1 MKKIFNSI
9 VSLLAVLTVITFFSC
24 TSPSSNDS
32 TVSATAVVNSM
43 KFGWNLGNTL
53 DACNSGKDW
62 NTTSS
67 EEIDWG
73 LKGTATSELFQKLKD
88 SGIKSV
94 RIPISWHNHVDSNL
108 NINSEWMKHVKNVV
122 DMAYSKGLYVI
133 INIHHDNYD
142 GDSLGTNASFTLKE
156 ADKTQSLK
164 FVESIWKQVAAEFK
178 YYDDR
183 LVFETLNEPRVI
195 GEGHEWGC
203 NGSPEWGCDTCK
215 NRFAIINDLNQK
227 AVDTIRASG
236 GNNANRLIMFPAYV
250 AAPYAAIKGKQ
261 NGVFKVPSDPK
272 TVNKR
277 LALSVHMYTPYN
289 FAMNCKEA
297 EGAHPDFKDSDKT
310 ELYNHF
316 SALKSEFIDKGIPVV
331 IGEMGATNKSNFDA
345 RKAWFKYYLE
355 LCKQYNVAALLWDNG
370 QETNSNQSEAFGY
383 MDRTKN
389 EWFTNSNASELIS
402 TAVNARN

>member
-53 DACNSGKDW
+53 DACNSGDYWISK
-62 NTTSS
+62 TS

-94 RIPISWHNHVDSNL
+94 RIPVSWHNHVDSSF
-108 NINSEWMKHVKNVV
+108 NIYSEWMNHVKEVV

-142 GDSLGTNASFTLKE
+142 GSSLETSAGFTLKDS
-156 ADKTQSLK
+156 DKTQSLK
-164 FVESIWKQVAAEFK
+164 FVESNWKQVAAEFK
-178 YYDDR
+178 YYDER
-183 LVFETLNEPRVI
+183 LIFETLNEPRLI
-195 GEGHEWGC
+195 GDSHEWGW
-203 NGSPEWGCDTCK
+203 NSSCDTCK
-215 NRFAIINDLNQK
+215 TAISIINELNQK
-227 AVDTIRASG
+227 AVDTIRSSG
-236 GNNANRLIMFPAYV
+236 GNNANRVIMFPSYV
-250 AAPYAAIKGKQ
+250 ASPYAAINAKNAGL
-261 NGVFKVPSDPK
+261 FKIPSDSATGK
-272 TVNKR
+272 LV
-277 LALSVHMYTPYN
+277 LSVHMYTPYN
-289 FAMNCKEA
+289 FAMNCTES
-297 EGAHPDFKDSDKT
+297 EGAHSNFTESDKT
-310 ELYNHF
+310 ELSQHF
-316 SALKSEFIDKGIPVV
+316 TDLNATFISKGIPVV
-331 IGEMGATNKSNFDA
+331 IGEMGATNKNNFDD

-370 QETNSNQSEAFGY
+370 QETNSNPSEAFGY
-383 MDRTKN
+383 MNRTEK
-389 EWFTNSNASELIS
+389 EWFTASRASELIS

>member
-1 MKKIFNSI
+1 MKKIFNSL
-9 VSLLAVLTVITFFSC
+9 VSLLAFLTVITFFSC

-67 EEIDWG
+67 EEIDWR

-94 RIPISWHNHVDSNL
+94 RIPVSWHNHVDSSF
-108 NINSEWMKHVKNVV
+108 NIYSEWMNHVKEVV

-142 GDSLGTNASFTLKE
+142 GDSLGTNAGFTLKDS
-156 ADKTQSLK
+156 DKTQSLK

-183 LVFETLNEPRVI
+183 LVFETLNEPRLI
-195 GEGHEWGC
+195 GDPHEWDWDSTC
-203 NGSPEWGCDTCK
+203 NTCK
-215 NRFAIINDLNQK
+215 TAISIINELNQK
-227 AVDTIRASG
+227 AVDTIRSAG
-236 GNNANRLIMFPAYV
+236 GNNANRVIMFPSYV
-250 AAPYAAIKGKQ
+250 ASPYAAINAKNAGL
-261 NGVFKVPSDPK
+261 FKIPSDSA
-272 TVNKR
+272 TGR
-277 LALSVHMYTPYN
+277 LVLSVHMYTPYN
-289 FAMNCKEA
+289 FAMNCTA
-297 EGAHPDFKDSDKT
+297 SEGAHSNFTESDKT
-310 ELYNHF
+310 ELSKHF
-316 SALKSEFIDKGIPVV
+316 TDLNTTFISKGIPVV
-331 IGEMGATNKSNFDA
+331 IGEMGATNKNNFEA
-345 RKAWFKYYLE
+345 RKSWFSYYLG

-370 QETNSNQSEAFGY
+370 QETNSSEAFGY
-383 MDRTKN
+383 MDRTQK
-389 EWFTNSNASELIS
+389 EWFTDSNASELIS

>member
-1 MKKIFNSI
+1 MKKIFNSL
-9 VSLLAVLTVITFFSC
+9 VSLLAVLTFITFFSC

-53 DACNSGKDW
+53 DACDSGSNWSSK
-62 NTTSS
+62 TS
-67 EEIDWG
+67 EEIDWR

-94 RIPISWHNHVDSNL
+94 RIPVSWHNHVDSNL

-142 GDSLGTNASFTLKE
+142 GDSLGTNAGFTLKDS
-156 ADKTQSLK
+156 DKTQSLK

-183 LVFETLNEPRVI
+183 LVFETLNEPRLI
-195 GEGHEWGC
+195 GDPHEWGWD
-203 NGSPEWGCDTCK
+203 STCDTCK
-215 NRFAIINDLNQK
+215 TAISIINDLNQK
-227 AVDTIRASG
+227 AINTIRSAG
-236 GNNANRLIMFPAYV
+236 GNNANRVIMFPSYV
-250 AAPYAAIKGKQ
+250 ASPYAAINAKNAGI
-261 NGVFKVPSDPK
+261 FKIPQDSVKD
-272 TVNKR
+272 R
-277 LALSVHMYTPYN
+277 LVLSVHMYTPYN
-289 FAMNCKEA
+289 FAMNTE
-297 EGAHPDFKDSDKT
+297 EGSYKDFTDTAKN
-310 ELYNHF
+310 ELSQHF
-316 SALKSEFIDKGIPVV
+316 FDLNTTFISKGIPVV

-370 QETNSNQSEAFGY
+370 QETNSNPSEAFGY
-383 MDRTKN
+383 MDRTQK
-389 EWFTNSNASELIS
+389 EWFTNSRASELIS

>member
-24 TSPSSNDS
+24 TSPSSSTDS
-32 TVSATAVVNSM
+32 EVSATSIVNSM

-53 DACNSGKDW
+53 DACNSGSSW
-62 NTTSS
+62 NSTTS

-142 GDSLGTNASFTLKE
+142 GDSLGTNAGFTLKDS
-156 ADKTQSLK
+156 DKTQSLK

-183 LVFETLNEPRVI
+183 LVFETLNEPRLI
-195 GEGHEWGC
+195 GDPHEWDWDSTC
-203 NGSPEWGCDTCK
+203 NTCK
-215 NRFAIINDLNQK
+215 TAISIINELNQK
-227 AVDTIRASG
+227 AVDTIRSAG
-236 GNNANRLIMFPAYV
+236 GNNANRVIMFPSYV
-250 AAPYAAIKGKQ
+250 ASPYAAINAKNAGL
-261 NGVFKVPSDPK
+261 FKIPSDSA
-272 TVNKR
+272 TGR
-277 LALSVHMYTPYN
+277 LVLSVHMYTPYN
-289 FAMNCKEA
+289 FAMNCTA
-297 EGAHPDFKDSDKT
+297 SEGAHSNFTESDKT
-310 ELYNHF
+310 ELSKHF
-316 SALKSEFIDKGIPVV
+316 TDLNTTFISKGIPVV
-331 IGEMGATNKSNFDA
+331 IGEMGATNKNNFEA
-345 RKAWFKYYLE
+345 RKSWFSYYLG

>member
-1 MKKIFNSI
+1 MKKIFNSL

-24 TSPSSNDS
+24 TSPSSSNDS
-32 TVSATAVVNSM
+32 DVSATSIVNSM

-53 DACNSGKDW
+53 DACNSGESW
-62 NTTSS
+62 NTTSTD
-67 EEIDWG
+67 EIDWG
-73 LKGTATSELFQKLKD
+73 LKNTATDQLFQKLKD

-142 GDSLGTNASFTLKE
+142 GDSLGTNAGFTLKE
-156 ADKTQSLK
+156 ADKQKSLR
-164 FVESIWKQVAAEFK
+164 FVESIWNQVAAEFK
-178 YYDDR
+178 YYDEH
-183 LVFETLNEPRVI
+183 LVFETLNEPRLI
-195 GEGHEWGC
+195 GDTHEWNC
-203 NGSPEWGCDTCK
+203 TENSWTCSTCK
-215 NRFAIINDLNQK
+215 TAISIINDLNQK
-227 AVDTIRASG
+227 AINTIRSAG
-236 GNNANRLIMFPAYV
+236 GNNANRVIMFPSYV
-250 AAPYAAIKGKQ
+250 ASPYAAINAKNAGL
-261 NGVFKVPSDPK
+261 FKIPSDSA
-272 TVNKR
+272 TGR
-277 LALSVHMYTPYN
+277 LVLSVHMYTPYN
-289 FAMNCKEA
+289 FAMNCTES
-297 EGAHPDFKDSDKT
+297 EGAHSNFTESDKT
-310 ELYNHF
+310 ELSKHF
-316 SALKSEFIDKGIPVV
+316 TDLNTTFISKGIPVV

-383 MDRTKN
+383 MNRTKN
-389 EWFTNSNASELIS
+389 EWFTDSNASELIS

>member
-53 DACNSGKDW
+53 DACDSGSNWSSK
-62 NTTSS
+62 TS

-94 RIPISWHNHVDSNL
+94 RIPVSWHNNVDSSF
-108 NINSEWMKHVKNVV
+108 NIYSEWMNHVKEVV

-142 GDSLGTNASFTLKE
+142 GDSLGTNAGFTLKDS
-156 ADKTQSLK
+156 DKTQSLK

-261 NGVFKVPSDPK
+261 NGVFKVPSDPN

-289 FAMNCKEA
+289 FAMNCGDGGHTDFTEIDKKEL
-297 EGAHPDFKDSDKT
+297 SQ
-310 ELYNHF
+310 HF
-316 SALKSEFIDKGIPVV
+316 TDLNTTFISKGIPVV

-370 QETNSNQSEAFGY
+370 QETNSNPSEAFGY
-383 MDRTKN
+383 MDRTQK
-389 EWFTNSNASELIS
+389 EWFTNSRASELIS

>member
-94 RIPISWHNHVDSNL
+94 RIPVSWHNHVDSSF
-108 NINSEWMKHVKNVV
+108 NIYSEWMNHVKEVV

-142 GDSLGTNASFTLKE
+142 GDSLGTNAGFTLKDS
-156 ADKTQSLK
+156 DKTQSLK

-183 LVFETLNEPRVI
+183 LVFETLNEPRLI
-195 GEGHEWGC
+195 GDPHEWDWDSTC
-203 NGSPEWGCDTCK
+203 NTCK
-215 NRFAIINDLNQK
+215 TAISIINELNQK
-227 AVDTIRASG
+227 AVDTIRSAG
-236 GNNANRLIMFPAYV
+236 GNNANRVIMFPSYV
-250 AAPYAAIKGKQ
+250 ASPYAAINAKNAGL
-261 NGVFKVPSDPK
+261 FKIPSDSA
-272 TVNKR
+272 TGR
-277 LALSVHMYTPYN
+277 LVLSVHMYTPYN
-289 FAMNCKEA
+289 FAMNCTA
-297 EGAHPDFKDSDKT
+297 SEGAHSNFTESDKT
-310 ELYNHF
+310 ELSKHF
-316 SALKSEFIDKGIPVV
+316 TDLNTTFISKGIPVV

-370 QETNSNQSEAFGY
+370 QETNSNPSEAFGY
-383 MDRTKN
+383 MNRTKN
-389 EWFTNSNASELIS
+389 EWFTDSNASELIS

>member
-1 MKKIFNSI
+1 MKKIFNSL

-24 TSPSSNDS
+24 TSPSSSNDS
-32 TVSATAVVNSM
+32 DVSATSIVNSM

-53 DACNSGKDW
+53 DACNSGESW
-62 NTTSS
+62 NTTSTD
-67 EEIDWG
+67 EIDWG
-73 LKGTATSELFQKLKD
+73 LKNTATDQLFQKLKD

-142 GDSLGTNASFTLKE
+142 GDSLGTNAGFTLKE
-156 ADKTQSLK
+156 ADKQKSLR
-164 FVESIWKQVAAEFK
+164 FVESIWNQVAAEFK
-178 YYDDR
+178 YYDEH
-183 LVFETLNEPRVI
+183 LVFETLNEPRLI
-195 GEGHEWGC
+195 GDPHEWDWDSTC
-203 NGSPEWGCDTCK
+203 NTCK
-215 NRFAIINDLNQK
+215 TAISIINELNQK
-227 AVDTIRASG
+227 AVDTIRSAG
-236 GNNANRLIMFPAYV
+236 GNNANRVIMFPSYV
-250 AAPYAAIKGKQ
+250 ASPYAAINAKNAGL
-261 NGVFKVPSDPK
+261 FKIPSDSA
-272 TVNKR
+272 TGR
-277 LALSVHMYTPYN
+277 LVLSVHMYTPYN
-289 FAMNCKEA
+289 FAMNCTA
-297 EGAHPDFKDSDKT
+297 SEGAHSNFTESDKT
-310 ELYNHF
+310 ELSKHF
-316 SALKSEFIDKGIPVV
+316 TDLNTTFISKGIPVV

-383 MDRTKN
+383 MNRTKN
-389 EWFTNSNASELIS
+389 EWFTDSNASELIS

>member
-24 TSPSSNDS
+24 TSPSSSTDS
-32 TVSATAVVNSM
+32 EVSATSIVNSM

-53 DACNSGKDW
+53 DACNSGSSW
-62 NTTSS
+62 NSTTS

-142 GDSLGTNASFTLKE
+142 GDSLGTNAGFTLKE
-156 ADKTQSLK
+156 ADKQKSLR
-164 FVESIWKQVAAEFK
+164 FVESIWNQVAAEFK
-178 YYDDR
+178 YYDEH
-183 LVFETLNEPRVI
+183 LVFETLNEPRLI
-195 GEGHEWGC
+195 RDTHEWNC
-203 NGSPEWGCDTCK
+203 TENSWTCSTCK
-215 NRFAIINDLNQK
+215 TAISIINDLNQK
-227 AVDTIRASG
+227 AINTIRSAG
-236 GNNANRLIMFPAYV
+236 GNNANRVIMFPSYV
-250 AAPYAAIKGKQ
+250 ASPYAAINAKNAGL
-261 NGVFKVPSDPK
+261 FKMPSDSA
-272 TVNKR
+272 TGR
-277 LALSVHMYTPYN
+277 LVLSVHMYTPYN
-289 FAMNCKEA
+289 FAMNCTESG
-297 EGAHPDFKDSDKT
+297 GAHSNFTESDKT
-310 ELYNHF
+310 ELSKHF
-316 SALKSEFIDKGIPVV
+316 TDLNTTFISKGIPVV
-331 IGEMGATNKSNFDA
+331 IGEMGATNKNNFEA
-345 RKAWFKYYLE
+345 RKSWFSYYLG

-370 QETNSNQSEAFGY
+370 QETNSNPSEAFGY
-383 MDRTKN
+383 MNRTKN
-389 EWFTNSNASELIS
+389 EWFTDSNASELIS

>member
-1 MKKIFNSI
+1 MKKIFNSL
-9 VSLLAVLTVITFFSC
+9 VSLLAVLTFITFFSC

-53 DACNSGKDW
+53 DACDSGSNWSSK
-62 NTTSS
+62 TS
-67 EEIDWG
+67 EEIDWR

-94 RIPISWHNHVDSNL
+94 RIPVSWHNHVDSNL
-108 NINSEWMKHVKNVV
+108 YINSEWMNHVKEVV

-142 GDSLGTNASFTLKE
+142 GDSLGTNAGFTLKDS
-156 ADKTQSLK
+156 DKTQSLK

-183 LVFETLNEPRVI
+183 LVFETLNEPRLI
-195 GEGHEWGC
+195 GDPHEWGWY
-203 NGSPEWGCDTCK
+203 STCDTCK
-215 NRFAIINDLNQK
+215 TAISIINELNQK
-227 AVDTIRASG
+227 AVDTIRSAG
-236 GNNANRLIMFPAYV
+236 GNNANRVIMFPSYV
-250 AAPYAAIKGKQ
+250 ASPYAAINAKNAGL
-261 NGVFKVPSDPK
+261 FKIPSDSA
-272 TVNKR
+272 TGR
-277 LALSVHMYTPYN
+277 LVLSVHMYTPYN
-289 FAMNCKEA
+289 FAMNCTA
-297 EGAHPDFKDSDKT
+297 SEGAHSNFTESDKT
-310 ELYNHF
+310 ELSKHF
-316 SALKSEFIDKGIPVV
+316 TDLNTTFISKGIPVV
-331 IGEMGATNKSNFDA
+331 IGEMGATNKNNFEA
-345 RKAWFKYYLE
+345 RKSWFSYYLG

-383 MDRTKN
+383 MDRTQK
-389 EWFTNSNASELIS
+389 EWFTDSNASELIS

>member
-1 MKKIFNSI
+1 MKKIFNSL

-67 EEIDWG
+67 EEIDWR

-94 RIPISWHNHVDSNL
+94 RIPVSWHNHVDSSF
-108 NINSEWMKHVKNVV
+108 NIYSEWMKHVKNVV

-142 GDSLGTNASFTLKE
+142 GDSLGTNAGFTLKE
-156 ADKTQSLK
+156 ADKQKSLR
-164 FVESIWKQVAAEFK
+164 FVESIWNQVAAEFK
-178 YYDDR
+178 YYDEH
-183 LVFETLNEPRVI
+183 LVFETLNEPRLI
-195 GEGHEWGC
+195 GDTHEWGWY
-203 NGSPEWGCDTCK
+203 STCDTCK
-215 NRFAIINDLNQK
+215 TAISIINELNQK
-227 AVDTIRASG
+227 AVDTIRSAG
-236 GNNANRLIMFPAYV
+236 GNNANRVIMFPSYV
-250 AAPYAAIKGKQ
+250 ASPYAAINAKNAGI
-261 NGVFKVPSDPK
+261 FKIPQDSVKD
-272 TVNKR
+272 R
-277 LALSVHMYTPYN
+277 LVLSVHMYTPYN
-289 FAMNCKEA
+289 FAMNTE
-297 EGAHPDFKDSDKT
+297 EGSYKDFTDTAKN
-310 ELYNHF
+310 ELSQHF
-316 SALKSEFIDKGIPVV
+316 TDLNTTFISKGIPVV

-370 QETNSNQSEAFGY
+370 QETNSNPSEAFGY
-383 MDRTKN
+383 MNRTKN
-389 EWFTNSNASELIS
+389 EWFTDSNASELIS

>member
-24 TSPSSNDS
+24 TSPSSSTDS
-32 TVSATAVVNSM
+32 EVSATSIVNSM

-53 DACNSGKDW
+53 DACNSGSSW
-62 NTTSS
+62 NSTTS

-142 GDSLGTNASFTLKE
+142 GDSLGTNAGFTLKE
-156 ADKTQSLK
+156 ADKQKSLR
-164 FVESIWKQVAAEFK
+164 FVESIWNQVAAEFK

-183 LVFETLNEPRVI
+183 LVFETLNEPRLI
-195 GEGHEWGC
+195 RDTHEWDWD
-203 NGSPEWGCDTCK
+203 STCDTCK
-215 NRFAIINDLNQK
+215 TAISIINELNQK
-227 AVDTIRASG
+227 AVDTIRSAG
-236 GNNANRLIMFPAYV
+236 GNNANRVIMFPSYV
-250 AAPYAAIKGKQ
+250 ASPYAAINAKNAGL
-261 NGVFKVPSDPK
+261 FKIPSDSA
-272 TVNKR
+272 TGR
-277 LALSVHMYTPYN
+277 LVLSVHMYTPYN
-289 FAMNCKEA
+289 FAMNCTES
-297 EGAHPDFKDSDKT
+297 EGAHSNFTESDKT
-310 ELYNHF
+310 ELSQHF
-316 SALKSEFIDKGIPVV
+316 TDLNTTFISKGIPVV

-370 QETNSNQSEAFGY
+370 QETNSNPSEAFGY
-383 MDRTKN
+383 MNRTKN
-389 EWFTNSNASELIS
+389 EWFTDSNASELIS

>member
-1 MKKIFNSI
+1 MKKIFNSL

-53 DACNSGKDW
+53 DACNSGSNWSSK
-62 NTTSS
+62 TS
-67 EEIDWG
+67 EEIDWR

-94 RIPISWHNHVDSNL
+94 RIPVSWHNHVDSSF
-108 NINSEWMKHVKNVV
+108 NIYSEWMNHVKEVV

-142 GDSLGTNASFTLKE
+142 GDSLGTNAGFTLKDS
-156 ADKTQSLK
+156 DKTQSLK

-183 LVFETLNEPRVI
+183 LVFETLNEPRLI
-195 GEGHEWGC
+195 GDTHEWGWDSTC
-203 NGSPEWGCDTCK
+203 NTCK
-215 NRFAIINDLNQK
+215 TAISIINDLNQK
-227 AVDTIRASG
+227 AINTIRSAG
-236 GNNANRLIMFPAYV
+236 GNNANRVIMFPSYV
-250 AAPYAAIKGKQ
+250 ASPYAAINAKNAGI
-261 NGVFKVPSDPK
+261 FKIPQDSVKD
-272 TVNKR
+272 R
-277 LALSVHMYTPYN
+277 LVLSVHMYTPYN
-289 FAMNCKEA
+289 FAMNTE
-297 EGAHPDFKDSDKT
+297 EGSYKDFTDTAKN
-310 ELYNHF
+310 ELSQHF
-316 SALKSEFIDKGIPVV
+316 FDLNTTFISKGIPVV
-331 IGEMGATNKSNFDA
+331 IGEMGATNKNNFDA

-355 LCKQYNVAALLWDNG
+355 LAKQYNVAAFLWDNG
-370 QETNSNQSEAFGY
+370 QETNSNPSEAFGY
-383 MDRTKN
+383 MNRTKN
-389 EWFTNSNASELIS
+389 EWFTDSNASELIL

>member
-94 RIPISWHNHVDSNL
+94 RIPVSWHNHVDSSF
-108 NINSEWMKHVKNVV
+108 NIYSEWMNHVKEVV

-142 GDSLGTNASFTLKE
+142 GDSLGTNAGFTLKDS
-156 ADKTQSLK
+156 DKTQSLK

-183 LVFETLNEPRVI
+183 LVFETLNEPRLI
-195 GEGHEWGC
+195 GDPHEWDWDSTC
-203 NGSPEWGCDTCK
+203 NTCK
-215 NRFAIINDLNQK
+215 TAISIINELNQK
-227 AVDTIRASG
+227 AVDTIRSAG
-236 GNNANRLIMFPAYV
+236 GNNANRVIMFPSYV
-250 AAPYAAIKGKQ
+250 ASPYAAINAKNAGL
-261 NGVFKVPSDPK
+261 FKIPSDSA
-272 TVNKR
+272 TGR
-277 LALSVHMYTPYN
+277 LVLSVHMYTPYN
-289 FAMNCKEA
+289 FAMNCTEA
-297 EGAHPDFKDSDKT
+297 EGAHSNFTESDKT
-310 ELYNHF
+310 ELSKHF
-316 SALKSEFIDKGIPVV
+316 TDLNTTFISKGIPVV
-331 IGEMGATNKSNFDA
+331 IGEMGATNKNNFEA
-345 RKAWFKYYLE
+345 RKSWFSYYLG

-370 QETNSNQSEAFGY
+370 QETNSNPSEAFGY
-383 MDRTKN
+383 MNRTKN
-389 EWFTNSNASELIS
+389 EWFTDSNASELIS

>member
-1 MKKIFNSI
+1 MKKIFNPL
-9 VSLLAVLTVITFFSC
+9 VSLLAVLTFITFFSC

-53 DACNSGKDW
+53 DACNSGESW
-62 NTTSS
+62 NTTSTD
-67 EEIDWG
+67 EIDWG
-73 LKGTATSELFQKLKD
+73 LKNTATDQLFQKLKD

-142 GDSLGTNASFTLKE
+142 GDSLGTNAGFTLKDS
-156 ADKTQSLK
+156 DKTQSLK

-183 LVFETLNEPRVI
+183 LVFETLNEPRLI
-195 GEGHEWGC
+195 GDPHEWGWY
-203 NGSPEWGCDTCK
+203 STCDTCK
-215 NRFAIINDLNQK
+215 TAISIINDLNQK
-227 AVDTIRASG
+227 AINTIRSAG
-236 GNNANRLIMFPAYV
+236 GNNANRVIMFPSYV
-250 AAPYAAIKGKQ
+250 ASPYAAINAKNAGI
-261 NGVFKVPSDPK
+261 FKIPQDSVKD
-272 TVNKR
+272 R
-277 LALSVHMYTPYN
+277 LVLSVHMYTPYN
-289 FAMNCKEA
+289 FAMNTE
-297 EGAHPDFKDSDKT
+297 EGSYKDFTDTAKN
-310 ELYNHF
+310 ELSQHF
-316 SALKSEFIDKGIPVV
+316 TDLNTTFISKGIPVV

-383 MDRTKN
+383 MNRTKN
-389 EWFTNSNASELIS
+389 EWFTDSNASELIS

>member
-24 TSPSSNDS
+24 TSPSSSTDS
-32 TVSATAVVNSM
+32 EVSATSIVNSM

-53 DACNSGKDW
+53 DACNSGSSW
-62 NTTSS
+62 NSTTS

-142 GDSLGTNASFTLKE
+142 GDSLGTNAGFTLKE
-156 ADKTQSLK
+156 ADKQKSLR
-164 FVESIWKQVAAEFK
+164 FVESIWNQVAAEFK
-178 YYDDR
+178 YYDEH
-183 LVFETLNEPRVI
+183 LVFETLNEPRLI
-195 GEGHEWGC
+195 RDTHEWNC
-203 NGSPEWGCDTCK
+203 TENSWTCSTCK
-215 NRFAIINDLNQK
+215 TAISIINELNQK
-227 AVDTIRASG
+227 AVDTIRSAG
-236 GNNANRLIMFPAYV
+236 GNNANRVIMFPSYV
-250 AAPYAAIKGKQ
+250 ASPYAAIDAKNAGL
-261 NGVFKVPSDPK
+261 FKIPSDSA
-272 TVNKR
+272 TGR
-277 LALSVHMYTPYN
+277 LVLSVHMYTPYN
-289 FAMNCKEA
+289 FAMNCTES
-297 EGAHPDFKDSDKT
+297 EGAHSNFTESDKT
-310 ELYNHF
+310 ELSQHF
-316 SALKSEFIDKGIPVV
+316 TDLNTTFISKGIPVV
-331 IGEMGATNKSNFDA
+331 IGEMGATNKNNFEA
-345 RKAWFKYYLE
+345 RKSWFSYYLG

-370 QETNSNQSEAFGY
+370 QETNSNPSEAFGY
-383 MDRTKN
+383 MNRTKN
-389 EWFTNSNASELIS
+389 EWFTDSNASELIS

>member
-1 MKKIFNSI
+1 MKKIFNSL

-94 RIPISWHNHVDSNL
+94 RIPVSWHNHVDSSF
-108 NINSEWMKHVKNVV
+108 NIYSEWMNHVKEVV

-142 GDSLGTNASFTLKE
+142 GDSLGTNAGFTLKE
-156 ADKTQSLK
+156 ADKQKSLK
-164 FVESIWKQVAAEFK
+164 FVESIWNQVAAEFK

-183 LVFETLNEPRVI
+183 LVFETLNEPRLI
-195 GEGHEWGC
+195 GDTHEWDWD
-203 NGSPEWGCDTCK
+203 STCDTCK
-215 NRFAIINDLNQK
+215 TAISIINELNQK
-227 AVDTIRASG
+227 AVDTIRSAG
-236 GNNANRLIMFPAYV
+236 GNNANRVIMFPSYV
-250 AAPYAAIKGKQ
+250 ASPYAAINAKNAGL
-261 NGVFKVPSDPK
+261 FKIPSDSA
-272 TVNKR
+272 TGR
-277 LALSVHMYTPYN
+277 LVLSVHMYTPYN
-289 FAMNCKEA
+289 FAMNCTES
-297 EGAHPDFKDSDKT
+297 EGAHSNFTESDKT
-310 ELYNHF
+310 ELSKHF
-316 SALKSEFIDKGIPVV
+316 TDLNTTFISKGIPVV

-383 MDRTKN
+383 MNRTEN
-389 EWFTNSNASELIS
+389 EWFTDSNASELIS

>member
-1 MKKIFNSI
+1 MKKIFNSL

-94 RIPISWHNHVDSNL
+94 RIPVSWHNHVDSSF
-108 NINSEWMKHVKNVV
+108 NIYSEWMNHVKEVV

-142 GDSLGTNASFTLKE
+142 GDSLGTNAGFTLKDS
-156 ADKTQSLK
+156 DKTQSLK

-183 LVFETLNEPRVI
+183 LVFETLNEPRLI
-195 GEGHEWGC
+195 GDPHEWGWY
-203 NGSPEWGCDTCK
+203 STCDTCK
-215 NRFAIINDLNQK
+215 TAISIINELNQK
-227 AVDTIRASG
+227 AVDTIRSAG
-236 GNNANRLIMFPAYV
+236 GNNANRVIMFPSYV

-261 NGVFKVPSDPK
+261 NGVFKVPSDPN

-289 FAMNCKEA
+289 FAMNTE
-297 EGAHPDFKDSDKT
+297 EGSYKDFTDTAKN
-310 ELYNHF
+310 ELSQHF
-316 SALKSEFIDKGIPVV
+316 FDLNTTFISKGIPVV

-370 QETNSNQSEAFGY
+370 QETNSNPSEAFGY
-383 MDRTKN
+383 MNRTKN
-389 EWFTNSNASELIS
+389 EWFTDSNASELIS

>member
-24 TSPSSNDS
+24 TSPSSSTDS
-32 TVSATAVVNSM
+32 EVSATSIVNSM

-94 RIPISWHNHVDSNL
+94 RIPVSWHNHVDSNL
-108 NINSEWMKHVKNVV
+108 YINSEWMNHVKEVV

-142 GDSLGTNASFTLKE
+142 GDSLGTNAGFTLKE
-156 ADKTQSLK
+156 TDKTQSLK
-164 FVESIWKQVAAEFK
+164 FVESIWNQVAAEFK
-178 YYDDR
+178 YYDEH
-183 LVFETLNEPRVI
+183 LVFETLNEPRLI
-195 GEGHEWGC
+195 GDTHEWNC
-203 NGSPEWGCDTCK
+203 TENSWTCSTCK
-215 NRFAIINDLNQK
+215 TAISIINDLNQK
-227 AVDTIRASG
+227 AINTIRSAG
-236 GNNANRLIMFPAYV
+236 GNNANRVIMFPSYV
-250 AAPYAAIKGKQ
+250 ASPYAAINAKNAGI
-261 NGVFKVPSDPK
+261 FKIPQDSVKD
-272 TVNKR
+272 R
-277 LALSVHMYTPYN
+277 LVLSVHMYTPYN
-289 FAMNCKEA
+289 FAMNTE
-297 EGAHPDFKDSDKT
+297 EGSYKDFTDTAKN
-310 ELYNHF
+310 ELSQHF
-316 SALKSEFIDKGIPVV
+316 FDLNTTFISKGIPVV
-331 IGEMGATNKSNFDA
+331 IGEMGATNKNNFDA

-355 LCKQYNVAALLWDNG
+355 LAKQYNVAAFLWDNG
-370 QETNSNQSEAFGY
+370 QETNSNPSEAFGY
-383 MDRTKN
+383 MNRTKN
-389 EWFTNSNASELIS
+389 EWFTDSNASELIL

>member
-53 DACNSGKDW
+53 DACDSGSNWSSK
-62 NTTSS
+62 TS

-94 RIPISWHNHVDSNL
+94 RIPVSWHNHVDSSF
-108 NINSEWMKHVKNVV
+108 NIYSEWMNHVKEVV

-142 GDSLGTNASFTLKE
+142 GDSLGTNAGFTLKE
-156 ADKTQSLK
+156 TDKTQSLK

-261 NGVFKVPSDPK
+261 NGVFKVPSDPN

-289 FAMNCKEA
+289 FAMNCGDGGHTDFTEIDKKEL
-297 EGAHPDFKDSDKT
+297 SQ
-310 ELYNHF
+310 HF
-316 SALKSEFIDKGIPVV
+316 TDLNTTFISKGIPVV

-370 QETNSNQSEAFGY
+370 QETNSNPSEAFGY
-383 MDRTKN
+383 MDRTQK
-389 EWFTNSNASELIS
+389 EWFTNSRASELIS

>member
-1 MKKIFNSI
+1 MKKIFNSL
-9 VSLLAVLTVITFFSC
+9 VSLLAFLTVITFFSC

-67 EEIDWG
+67 EEIDWR

-94 RIPISWHNHVDSNL
+94 RIPVSWHNHVDSSF
-108 NINSEWMKHVKNVV
+108 NIYSEWMNHVKEVV

-142 GDSLGTNASFTLKE
+142 GDSLGTNAGFTLKDS
-156 ADKTQSLK
+156 DKTQSLK

-183 LVFETLNEPRVI
+183 LVFETLNEPRLI
-195 GEGHEWGC
+195 GDPHEWDWDSTC
-203 NGSPEWGCDTCK
+203 NTCK
-215 NRFAIINDLNQK
+215 TAISIINELNQK
-227 AVDTIRASG
+227 AVDTIRSAG
-236 GNNANRLIMFPAYV
+236 GNNANRVIMFPSYV
-250 AAPYAAIKGKQ
+250 ASPYAAINAKNAGL
-261 NGVFKVPSDPK
+261 FKIPSDSA
-272 TVNKR
+272 TGR
-277 LALSVHMYTPYN
+277 LVLSVHMYTPYN
-289 FAMNCKEA
+289 FAMNCTA
-297 EGAHPDFKDSDKT
+297 SEGAHSNFTESDKT
-310 ELYNHF
+310 ELSKHF
-316 SALKSEFIDKGIPVV
+316 TDLNTTFISKGIPVV

-383 MDRTKN
+383 MNRTKN
-389 EWFTNSNASELIS
+389 EWFTDSNASELIS

>member
-1 MKKIFNSI
+1 MKKIFNSL

-53 DACNSGKDW
+53 DACDSGSNWSSK
-62 NTTSS
+62 TS

-73 LKGTATSELFQKLKD
+73 LKNTATDQLFQKLKD

-94 RIPISWHNHVDSNL
+94 RIPVSWHNHVDSSF
-108 NINSEWMKHVKNVV
+108 NIYSEWMNHVKEVV

-142 GDSLGTNASFTLKE
+142 GDSLGTNAGFTLKDS
-156 ADKTQSLK
+156 DKTQSLK

-183 LVFETLNEPRVI
+183 LVFETLNEPRLI
-195 GEGHEWGC
+195 GDPHEWGWY
-203 NGSPEWGCDTCK
+203 STCDTCK
-215 NRFAIINDLNQK
+215 TAISIINELNQK
-227 AVDTIRASG
+227 AVDTIRSAG
-236 GNNANRLIMFPAYV
+236 GNNANRVIMFPSYV
-250 AAPYAAIKGKQ
+250 ASPYAAINAKNAGL
-261 NGVFKVPSDPK
+261 FKIPSDSA
-272 TVNKR
+272 TGR
-277 LALSVHMYTPYN
+277 LVLSVHMYTPYN
-289 FAMNCKEA
+289 FAMNTE
-297 EGAHPDFKDSDKT
+297 EGSYKDFTDTAKN
-310 ELYNHF
+310 ELSQHF
-316 SALKSEFIDKGIPVV
+316 FDLNTTFISKGIPVV
-331 IGEMGATNKSNFDA
+331 IGEMGATNKNNFDA

-355 LCKQYNVAALLWDNG
+355 LAKQYNVAAFLWDNG
-370 QETNSNQSEAFGY
+370 QETNSNPSEAFGY
-383 MDRTKN
+383 MNRTKN
-389 EWFTNSNASELIS
+389 EWFTDSNASELIL

>member
-24 TSPSSNDS
+24 TSPSSSTDS
-32 TVSATAVVNSM
+32 EVSATSIVNSM

-53 DACNSGKDW
+53 DACNSGSSW
-62 NTTSS
+62 NSTTS

-142 GDSLGTNASFTLKE
+142 GDSLGTNAGFTLKE
-156 ADKTQSLK
+156 ADKQKSLR
-164 FVESIWKQVAAEFK
+164 FVESIWNQVAAEFK
-178 YYDDR
+178 YYDEH
-183 LVFETLNEPRVI
+183 LVFETLNEPRLI
-195 GEGHEWGC
+195 RDTHEWNC
-203 NGSPEWGCDTCK
+203 TENSWTCSTCK
-215 NRFAIINDLNQK
+215 TAISIINDLNQK
-227 AVDTIRASG
+227 AINTIRSAG
-236 GNNANRLIMFPAYV
+236 GNNANRVIMFPSYV
-250 AAPYAAIKGKQ
+250 ASPYAAINAKNAGL
-261 NGVFKVPSDPK
+261 FKIPSDSA
-272 TVNKR
+272 TGR
-277 LALSVHMYTPYN
+277 LVLSVHMYTPYN
-289 FAMNCKEA
+289 FAMNCTES
-297 EGAHPDFKDSDKT
+297 EGAHSNFTESDKT
-310 ELYNHF
+310 ELSQHF
-316 SALKSEFIDKGIPVV
+316 TDLNTTFISKGIPVV
-331 IGEMGATNKSNFDA
+331 IGEMGATNKNNFEA
-345 RKAWFKYYLE
+345 RKSWFSYYLG

-370 QETNSNQSEAFGY
+370 QETNSNPSEAFGY
-383 MDRTKN
+383 MNRTKN
-389 EWFTNSNASELIS
+389 EWFTDSNASELIS